1 MEYSDYY
8 SEEDEDYYQS
18 TTNEEFYRENNMDTK
33 FKKWLN
39 SDTDISHISSIYRL
53 ELENSNGMK
62 SQILNENQKKPKN
75 NENENGQEDKSE
87 KEYEEENIGD
97 EISEEEI
104 KEMKS
109 EENNTE
115 ETLEDTNNN
124 KKNYTFIWDEGG
136 NDVKITGSFSDW
148 KIKFQMTKEP
158 NNQIFK
164 CTLPLGNE
172 IYQYKFIVDGE
183 WKFSKKFPT
192 KDDGNGNINNILDN
206 TKNILVQPKEGNKE
220 EKKPEKKEKTKKIKK
235 KAKTKNKT
243 KNKQSLIS
251 TKTKTTKTRASTVNK
266 DKNEEIKNFI
276 KDVTDVEDIEVE
288 PSKEVN
294 HKFKDNMKFV
304 SLEFG
309 ITKNVPL
316 ESAFME
322 KKPVNKETPRP
333 IEEKQESITPGNTP
347 VESKEN
353 NAEQKE
359 EKTIEKPVEKQQEK
373 IEEKPVEKAEE
384 KPEEKKEE
392 KEGDKNI
399 EEKKEEEK
407 NS

>member
-62 SQILNENQKKPKN
+62 SQILNENQKKAKN

-206 TKNILVQPKEGNKE
+206 TKNILVQPKEENKE
-220 EKKPEKKEKTKKIKK
+220 EKKPAKKEKTKKIKK
-235 KAKTKNKT
+235 KVKAKNKT

-266 DKNEEIKNFI
+266 DKMIRKNSIYQSEYPSDDDILPLPLPNEPYFESFELENYTNQKKIGKKNYYEYYDRYCFSFEASSKPIFILGHINLNHLISIKHN
-276 KDVTDVEDIEVE
+276 K
-288 PSKEVN
+288 S
-294 HKFKDNMKFV
+294 NM
-304 SLEFG
+304 L
-309 ITKNVPL
+309 KN
-316 ESAFME
+316 SMSF
-322 KKPVNKETPRP
+322 RYR
-333 IEEKQESITPGNTP
+333 
-347 VESKEN
+347 
-353 NAEQKE
+353 
-359 EKTIEKPVEKQQEK
+359 
-373 IEEKPVEKAEE
+373 EKASTFIYY
-384 KPEEKKEE
+384 KSK
-392 KEGDKNI
+392 
-399 EEKKEEEK
+399 
-407 NS
+407 

>member
-18 TTNEEFYRENNMDTK
+18 TTNEEFYRENNMDSK

-62 SQILNENQKKPKN
+62 SQILNENQKKAKN

-220 EKKPEKKEKTKKIKK
+220 EKKPAKKEKTKKIIK

-266 DKNEEIKNFI
+266 DKMIRKNSIYQSEFPSDDDILPLPLPNEPYFDSFELENFTNQKKIGKKNYYEYYDRYCFSFEASSKPIFILGHINLNHLISIKHN
-276 KDVTDVEDIEVE
+276 K
-288 PSKEVN
+288 S
-294 HKFKDNMKFV
+294 NM
-304 SLEFG
+304 L
-309 ITKNVPL
+309 KN
-316 ESAFME
+316 SMSF
-322 KKPVNKETPRP
+322 RYR
-333 IEEKQESITPGNTP
+333 
-347 VESKEN
+347 
-353 NAEQKE
+353 
-359 EKTIEKPVEKQQEK
+359 
-373 IEEKPVEKAEE
+373 EKASTFIYY
-384 KPEEKKEE
+384 KSK
-392 KEGDKNI
+392 
-399 EEKKEEEK
+399 
-407 NS
+407 

>member
-62 SQILNENQKKPKN
+62 SQILNENQKKAKN
-75 NENENGQEDKSE
+75 NDNENGQEDKSE

-220 EKKPEKKEKTKKIKK
+220 EKKPAKKEKTKKIIK

-266 DKNEEIKNFI
+266 DKMIRKNSIYQSEFPSDDDILPLPLPNEPYFDSFELENFTNQKKIGKKNYYEYYDRYCFSFEASSKPIFILGHINLNHLISIKHN
-276 KDVTDVEDIEVE
+276 K
-288 PSKEVN
+288 S
-294 HKFKDNMKFV
+294 NM
-304 SLEFG
+304 L
-309 ITKNVPL
+309 KN
-316 ESAFME
+316 SMSF
-322 KKPVNKETPRP
+322 RYR
-333 IEEKQESITPGNTP
+333 
-347 VESKEN
+347 
-353 NAEQKE
+353 
-359 EKTIEKPVEKQQEK
+359 
-373 IEEKPVEKAEE
+373 EKASTFIYY
-384 KPEEKKEE
+384 KSK
-392 KEGDKNI
+392 
-399 EEKKEEEK
+399 
-407 NS
+407 

>member
-87 KEYEEENIGD
+87 KEYEEENNGD

-220 EKKPEKKEKTKKIKK
+220 EKKPAKKEKTKKIIKK
-235 KAKTKNKT
+235 GKTKNKT

-266 DKNEEIKNFI
+266 DKMVRKNSIYQSEYPSDDDILPLPLPNEPYFDSFELENYTNQKKIGKKNYYEYYDRYCFSFEASSKPIFILGHINLNHLISIKHN
-276 KDVTDVEDIEVE
+276 K
-288 PSKEVN
+288 S
-294 HKFKDNMKFV
+294 NM
-304 SLEFG
+304 L
-309 ITKNVPL
+309 KN
-316 ESAFME
+316 SMSF
-322 KKPVNKETPRP
+322 RYR
-333 IEEKQESITPGNTP
+333 
-347 VESKEN
+347 
-353 NAEQKE
+353 
-359 EKTIEKPVEKQQEK
+359 
-373 IEEKPVEKAEE
+373 EKASTFIYY
-384 KPEEKKEE
+384 KSK
-392 KEGDKNI
+392 
-399 EEKKEEEK
+399 
-407 NS
+407 